1 MHELS
6 IVRGLVDA
14 VERRL
19 QSATCRVLR
28 IDLEVGSATGI
39 VAAALRQ
46 AFEIVAGGTRAEG
59 ARLVIHDLPA
69 RCRCSKCGVVF
80 KFSGMIGEC
89 TACGSLG
96 GELLSGD
103 EMIVRSMEVADV

>member
-6 IVRGLVDA
+6 IARGLVDA

-19 QSATCRVLR
+19 QSATCRVVR
-28 IDLEVGSATGI
+28 IDLQVGSATGI
-39 VAAALRQ
+39 VAESLIQ
-46 AFEIVAGGTRAEG
+46 AFAIVANGTRAEG
-59 ARLVIHDLPA
+59 ARLLIHDVPA
-69 RCRCSKCGVVF
+69 RCRCSNCGVVF
-80 KFSGMIGEC
+80 KFSGMIGHC